1 MMASQAAHREDPSI
15 RGALEEVRRVF
26 MGDEEM
32 PDPDA
37 ITLPEGMTPDKF
49 MDLFTRHLGVIES
62 KFEAAVADA
71 ERRASDPE
79 QRKDYLMLLLQRG
92 MAAWQAEAFEEVGV
106 DQETFQACLF
116 KFQTD
121 PVSAHARAACKPGL
135 TGSVRRSV
143 CCWPCL
149 SCWWRK
155 SGCFIDCS
163 AGTAPLHV
171 HGNAPPPL
179 SLSFRRNS
187 APSWRNEWRRARSDS
202 LS

>member
-1 MMASQAAHREDPSI
+1 VDQRGMMASQAAHREDPSI

-37 ITLPEGMTPDKF
+37 ITLPEGMTPDRF

-71 ERRASDPE
+71 ERCASDPE

-121 PVSAHARAACKPGL
+121 PVSACARA
-135 TGSVRRSV
+135 SQ
-143 CCWPCL
+143 
-149 SCWWRK
+149 
-155 SGCFIDCS
+155 D
-163 AGTAPLHV
+163 
-171 HGNAPPPL
+171 APPTSDTQDAQQRL
-179 SLSFRRNS
+179 RL
-187 APSWRNEWRRARSDS
+187 AP
-202 LS
+202 